1 MPTAVSAPIA
11 LDRRSF
17 LKVSS
22 LAGGGVLIAC
32 YLRPSPLGAAL
43 AQAPS
48 SAPPAAAFDTL
59 AFIKIASNGIVTIV
73 AKNPEVGQGVKT
85 HLPMILADELDV
97 DWKDVRIEQAGL
109 NELKYG
115 RQVAGGSTST
125 PTNWDPLRHIGAAVR
140 QMLVTAAAEKW
151 SVAPAECS
159 TASGHVMHAA
169 SNRSAG
175 YGELAP
181 AVAAM
186 TPPDPQTVKP
196 KDPKDY
202 KIIGKPTGAVDNP
215 KIVRGKQ
222 IYSIDTK
229 VPGMLYAV
237 FEKCPVFAGKISA
250 ANIDEIKAMPGV
262 RHAFI
267 IDGTQELLGLHC
279 GIAVV
284 ADSWWQAQSARKK
297 LRVTWNEGATAEQSS
312 EGFAKQAAELAKQQ
326 PVFSVRTDG
335 DADQALARAAKV
347 VEASY
352 AYPFI
357 AHAPLEPQNCM
368 AHYQDGKMEFWSP
381 SQTPARGRGQVAQ
394 LLKISESDIT
404 VHLCRAGGGF
414 GRRLTNDY
422 MLEAAAIA
430 KEVGVPVKLL
440 WTREDDFHHD
450 HYRPIGF
457 HYLRAGV
464 DSSGKL
470 TAWRNHFIS
479 LGKDKQFAPACDAGP
494 GEFPG
499 GFVPDYSFAAT
510 LMPCGVPTYALRAPR
525 SNAYAFVF
533 QSFLDEVAHAA
544 GKDFI
549 EFQLQLLSAP
559 RVAGSAPPPANND
572 PQFDA
577 ARMRRVLERAGR
589 ESNWGS
595 RSLPKDTAMG
605 AACYFSHRGYFAAVA
620 EVRVDSAKRVKVNKM
635 WIVGDVGQQIINPL
649 NAENQIQGAVIE
661 GLSSLMSYQ
670 ITIDKGRVT
679 QDNFDSYP
687 PVRMRQAPP
696 EIAVDLL
703 PTDNPPTGLGEP
715 ALPPVLPAVCNAIFA
730 VNRERIR
737 ALPLSK
743 HGYSWA

>member
-1 MPTAVSAPIA
+1 MPTARVVPTV

-22 LAGGGVLIAC
+22 LAGGGVLVSFCLHPTAVA
-32 YLRPSPLGAAL
+32 AAL

-48 SAPPAAAFDTL
+48 PAPAFDTM
-59 AFIKIASNGIVTIV
+59 AFIKVAADGLVTIV

-97 DWKDVRIEQAGL
+97 DWKQVRIEQADL
-109 NELKYG
+109 DELKYG
-115 RQVAGGSTST
+115 RQAAGGSNST

-140 QMLVTAAAEKW
+140 LMFVTAAAEGW
-151 SVAPAECS
+151 SVPVTECS
-159 TASGHVMHAA
+159 TASGRVLHSA

-175 YGELAP
+175 YGELA
-181 AVAAM
+181 AKVATM

-202 KIIGKPTGAVDNP
+202 KIIGKPTGSVDNP

-237 FEKCPVFAGKISA
+237 FEKCPVFAGKIRT
-250 ANIDEIKAMPGV
+250 ANIDEIKTMPGV

-297 LRVTWNEGATAEQSS
+297 LRVTWNEGTTAEQSS
-312 EGFAKQAAELAKQQ
+312 EGFAKQASELAKQP
-326 PVFSVRTDG
+326 PVFSVRSDG
-335 DADQALARAAKV
+335 DSAKGLASAAKV

-357 AHAPLEPQNCM
+357 AHAPLEPQNCL
-368 AHYQDGKMEFWSP
+368 AHYKDGKIEFWSP
-381 SQTPARGRGQVAQ
+381 SQTPGRGRGQVAQ

-430 KEVGVPVKLL
+430 REVGVPVKLL

-457 HYLRAGV
+457 HYLKAGV

-470 TAWRNHFIS
+470 SAWQNHFIS

-499 GFVPDYSFAAT
+499 SFVPDYSFAAT

-525 SNAYAFVF
+525 SNALAFVF
-533 QSFLDEVAHAA
+533 QSFLDELAHAA
-544 GKDFI
+544 GKDSI

-559 RVAGSAPPPANND
+559 RVAGSAPPPANGD
-572 PQFDA
+572 PQFDPV
-577 ARMRRVLERAGR
+577 RMRGVLERAAR
-589 ESNWGS
+589 ESEWGS
-595 RSLPKDTAMG
+595 RSFTGGRALG

-620 EVRVDSAKRVKVNKM
+620 DVHVDSAKRVKINKM
-635 WIVGDVGQQIINPL
+635 WIVGDVGRQIINPL
-649 NAENQIQGAVIE
+649 NAENQVQGAVIE
-661 GLSSLMSYQ
+661 GLSSLMSYE
-670 ITIDKGRVT
+670 ITIDQGRVT
-679 QDNFDSYP
+679 QNNFDSYTP
-687 PVRMRQAPP
+687 IRMRQAPP
-696 EIAVDLL
+696 EIAVHLA

-715 ALPPVLPAVCNAIFA
+715 AVPPVLPAVCNALFA
-730 VNRERIR
+730 ANGERIR
-737 ALPLSK
+737 SLPLSR